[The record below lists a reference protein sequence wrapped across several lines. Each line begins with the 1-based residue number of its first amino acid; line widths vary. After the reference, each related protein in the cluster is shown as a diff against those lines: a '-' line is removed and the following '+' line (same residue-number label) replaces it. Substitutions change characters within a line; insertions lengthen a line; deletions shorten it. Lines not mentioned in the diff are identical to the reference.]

1 MGGDRRQRGIAEP
14 ARRRGA
20 LQAMAR
26 KLKVFRTAAGFN
38 DAYVA
43 APSQKAALAAWGA
56 SGNLFAQGTAE
67 EVTDEALMAAP
78 LSKPGEIVLISR
90 GGLAEQLKALGPRKT
105 KNSAKPG
112 NAAPE
117 PAPSRKRSKPP
128 SRASLDKAEAD
139 LEEATSRHAAALAA
153 LEAERESLDRKIET
167 LRAQQAKEAE
177 KLQRRERD
185 ARENYR
191 EALARWSG

>member
-1 MGGDRRQRGIAEP
+1 M
-14 ARRRGA
+14 
-20 LQAMAR
+20 
-26 KLKVFRTAAGFN
+26 
-38 DAYVA
+38 
-43 APSQKAALAAWGA
+43 
-56 SGNLFAQGTAE
+56 
-67 EVTDEALMAAP
+67 TDEALMAAP
-78 LSKPGEIVLISR
+78 LSKPGEIVMISR

-105 KNSAKPG
+105 KNSAKSAK
-112 NAAPE
+112 AAPE
-117 PAPSRKRSKPP
+117 PAPTRKRSKPP